1 MAKNRKKTIAERKSG
16 TKMKPGRILCWLA
29 IIPLLIL
36 YYGLTYIFLSYSFTG
51 LVCLCLAGILLFYN
65 LADLMK
71 NKYPKTVKIVR
82 RIFTI
87 CLCVGLLV
95 VGVTEAIIIEAS
107 FGDKEETCEY
117 VVVLGCHVR
126 PTGPSLTL
134 LDRINAAYDY
144 LTEHPDVIAVVSG
157 GQGFDEP
164 MSEAQCIYDHLIDR
178 GIDPDRVWIEDKA
191 TSTWENLNFTLDMIE
206 QRTGTRPGKLGII
219 SSEYHL
225 YRASLLADACG
236 IESVGIPATTT
247 VISQRINHYMR
258 EVAGVWHYIILG
270 GQYRD

>member
-1 MAKNRKKTIAERKSG
+1 MAKKKKTIAERKSSV
-16 TKMKPGRILCWLA
+16 KMKPGRVLCWLA
-29 IIPLLIL
+29 ILPLLVL

-65 LADLMK
+65 LADLLK
-71 NKYPKTVKIVR
+71 HKFPKTVKILR
-82 RIFTI
+82 RIFTV
-87 CLCVGLLV
+87 CLCIGLVIVGI
-95 VGVTEAIIIEAS
+95 TEAIIIKAS

-134 LDRINAAYDY
+134 LDRINATYDY

-164 MSEAQCIYDHLIDR
+164 MTEAQCIYDWLIDM
-178 GIDPDRVWIEDKA
+178 GIDPERVWMEEKA
-191 TSTWENLNFTLDMIE
+191 TSTWENLQFSLDLIE
-206 QRTGTRPGKLGII
+206 EKTGVRPTKLGII

-225 YRASLLADACG
+225 YRAGLLADACG

-258 EVAGVWHYIILG
+258 EVAGVWHYILLG